1 MGAVSNLKRS
11 LLIACLASPIAAFAK
26 EEPLDSV
33 ADLRYGVALYHYF
46 QEEHIT
52 AFSELL
58 LAKQRGGIQ
67 GHGDNPDIMEGGFAL
82 AYGMD
87 QYAGDIFERV
97 LEQNRPARV
106 RDAAWFYLA
115 RMRYQQGDWFAA
127 EDASSRISP
136 KPAKHI
142 RNELTSLKI
151 STAIKQGE
159 LSRAENILA
168 KQPPKQGWLP
178 YLYFNLGSAWAREKN
193 YTAALAYYDF
203 FEQEDFKLEEHR
215 SLYDK
220 AMTASGYSLLFA
232 GRPQEALTQF
242 SKVRLSSPLSS
253 RALLGYGWAAA
264 ELEDYEEALK
274 PWQHLSTLSL
284 VDENTQEALVA
295 VPYAYEQLGQ
305 EGLALEKFQHAEKR
319 FSAAL
324 VEIDDI
330 MANLQ
335 GDSMLE
341 VLSISRSQRLD
352 WLKYAKENQL
362 TPEISYLIALFSQED
377 FEKEV
382 HELRDILAIQNTYND
397 WLEKLTFYTDML
409 DAREFDRTEKVQ
421 FLAEQALAKKIADM
435 EAQRESMAQQI
446 AEIEQSNDYFA
457 LAKGDE
463 ADLINR
469 VMRAPSRIEL
479 VRDTDPFID
488 ETEEA
493 MRRYHGILLWNASRK
508 FSERLWRAQKGLAEL
523 DETLSQVRARHTNI
537 RNIVGQAQDISPY
550 RQQLDIANN
559 RLLQEKA
566 RIDRALI
573 AKQDVLR
580 DKIYEVL
587 ETQRYNTLQ
596 YLAQSRLS
604 VARLYDKAN
613 KQDDYDA
620 VEAEQ

>member
-1 MGAVSNLKRS
+1 MGAVSLFKRS
-11 LLIACLASPIAAFAK
+11 LLAACLVFPIATSAK
-26 EEPLDSV
+26 EEPLSTV

-58 LAKQRGGIQ
+58 LAKQRGGIL

-115 RMRYQQGDWFAA
+115 RMRYQQGDWYAA
-127 EDASSRISP
+127 EDAASRISP
-136 KPAKHI
+136 KPEKHI

-151 STAIKQGE
+151 STAIKQGD
-159 LSRAENILA
+159 LTRAENILA
-168 KQPPKQGWLP
+168 QNPPKQGWLP

-203 FEQEDFKLEEHR
+203 FEQDEFKLEEHR

-232 GRPQEALTQF
+232 GRPEEAVTQF
-242 SKVRLSSPLSS
+242 SKVRLGSPVSS

-264 ELEDYEEALK
+264 ETENYVEALK
-274 PWQHLSTLSL
+274 PWQHLATLSL

-295 VPYAYEQLGQ
+295 IPYAYEQLGS
-305 EGLALEKFQHAEKR
+305 EGLALEKFLEAEKR
-319 FSAAL
+319 FSGAL
-324 VEIDDI
+324 VVIDDI

-335 GDSMLE
+335 GDSMLD
-341 VLSISRSQRLD
+341 VLQISRSQRLD
-352 WLKYAKENQL
+352 WLKYAEENQL
-362 TPEISYLIALFSQED
+362 TPEISYLIALFSQEA
-377 FEKEV
+377 FERDV

-397 WLEKLTFYTDML
+397 WLEKLTFYNDML
-409 DAREFDRTEKVQ
+409 DAREFDRAAKVQ
-421 FLAEQALAKKIADM
+421 FLAEQELAQKIQKM
-435 EAQRESMAQQI
+435 EAQRDSMAAQI
-446 AEIEQSNDYFA
+446 EAIKQGNDYFA

-463 ADLINR
+463 ADLIAR
-469 VMRAPSRIEL
+469 VQRAPARIDA
-479 VRDTDPFID
+479 VRDSDPFID

-493 MRRYHGILLWNASRK
+493 MRRYRGILLWNASRQ
-508 FSERLWRAQKGLAEL
+508 FSQRLWRAQKALVEL
-523 DETLSQVRARHTNI
+523 DSTLEQVRARHRNI
-537 RNIVGQAQDISPY
+537 KNIVGQAQDISPY
-550 RQQLDIANN
+550 RKQMDIAHD
-559 RLLQEKA
+559 RLLAEKV
-566 RIDRALI
+566 RVDKALV
-573 AKQDVLR
+573 AKQDDLR
-580 DKIYEVL
+580 DRIYAVL
-587 ETQRYNTLQ
+587 ETQRYNILQ

-604 VARLYDKAN
+604 VARLYDKTN
-613 KQDDYDA
+613 KQADYDA
-620 VEAEQ
+620 VEDEQ